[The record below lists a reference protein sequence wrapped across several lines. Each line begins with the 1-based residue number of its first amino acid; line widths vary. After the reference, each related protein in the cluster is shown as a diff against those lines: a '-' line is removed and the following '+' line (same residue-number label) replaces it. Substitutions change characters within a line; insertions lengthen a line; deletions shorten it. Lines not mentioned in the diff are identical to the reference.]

1 MSVEIERYE
10 LREDPHYR
18 FEFDRRD
25 FIKTLG
31 GGLLVLLVTPRLEGQ
46 EAGRRRGGDERLP
59 ADVNAWLHIAETGA
73 VTAFTGKVEVGQN
86 IRTSLTQAVAEEL
99 HVPLESISLVMG
111 ETSRVPFDMGTFG
124 SRTTPTMNLQ
134 LRRVAAAARQAI
146 VARAAEHW
154 HATADDIDVSEGRVS
169 RKGSAQVAS
178 IGDLLAGQPL
188 VATVTDDVV
197 LAPPSAWHVAGTPVP
212 KVDGRAFVT
221 GQHEYTSDIRRPGMS
236 HGRVIRPPKFGA
248 TIASV
253 DSSAAEALPGVT
265 VVRDGDFLGVV
276 ADTTEGA
283 ARAAELVKVTWS
295 GGGGR
300 SSATLFDDLRS
311 SGERGE
317 GDSGFHAGDVDAALK
332 SAARTVAATYE
343 VAYIA
348 HCPLE
353 PRAAVAEWKDGDV
366 TVWTGTQRPFGVQG
380 ELADAFHLA
389 REHVHVLMPDTGSA
403 YGGKHTGES
412 AIEAARL
419 ARGARR
425 AVSLV
430 WRRDEELTWAYF
442 RPAGVIDVRAGV
454 DGSGTITA
462 WEFHNYNSGP
472 SGIRSPYEIAN
483 QRIEFHPANSPLR
496 QGSYRG
502 LAATANHFAREVH
515 MDDVAA
521 ALGVDPLVFRR
532 RHLRDQRVDAVLMA
546 ATSRFGWDARKKG
559 PGRGFGLACG
569 TEKGGYVATC
579 AEVAVDGH
587 DARVARVAVAFEC
600 GAIVNPDGLKNQV
613 EGAVLQGLG
622 GALFEAIKFEDGRIV
637 NARFADYRVPRFR
650 DLPSID
656 TVLVNRPDLAPAG
669 AGETPIVGIA
679 PAIANAIF
687 DATGVRLRALPLVP
701 EGLPAAT
708 ARSSSSSGT
717 GTTPP
722 AAPAPPR

>member
-1 MSVEIERYE
+1 MTVEVERYE
-10 LREDPHYR
+10 LVEDPRYR
-18 FEFDRRD
+18 FAFDRRD

-46 EAGRRRGGDERLP
+46 ESGRARGSDDRLP
-59 ADVNAWLHIAETGA
+59 VDVNAWLHIADTGA

-111 ETSRVPFDMGTFG
+111 DTSRVPFDMGTFG

-134 LRRVAAAARQAI
+134 LRRAAAAARHALTT
-146 VARAAEHW
+146 RAAERW
-154 HATADDIDVSEGRVS
+154 QVTADGIDVVDGRVIHKASS
-169 RKGSAQVAS
+169 RSAAL
-178 IGDLLAGQPL
+178 GELLSGPPL
-188 VATVTDDVV
+188 VATVTDDVT
-197 LAPPSAWHVAGTPVP
+197 LASPSAWRVAGRPIP
-212 KVDGRAFVT
+212 KVEGRAFVT
-221 GQHEYTSDIRRPGMS
+221 GTHEYTSDIRRPGMG
-236 HGRVIRPPKFGA
+236 HGRVIRPPTYGT

-253 DSSAAEALPGVT
+253 DSSAAEARPGVT

-283 ARAAELVKVTWS
+283 ARAADLVNVTWT
-295 GGGGR
+295 GGGSQ
-300 SSATLFDDLRS
+300 SSKTLFDDLKSTAEPAGGQGR
-311 SGERGE
+311 
-317 GDSGFHAGDVDAALK
+317 FHLGDVDTALA
-332 SAARTVAATYE
+332 SASRRFDASYR

-353 PRAAVAEWKDGDV
+353 PRAAVAEWTGSDLA
-366 TVWTGTQRPFGVQG
+366 VWTGTQRPFGVKG
-380 ELADAFHLA
+380 ELAEAFHLPPE
-389 REHVHVLMPDTGSA
+389 RVRVMMPDTGSG
-403 YGGKHTGES
+403 YGGKHTGEA

-425 AVSLV
+425 PVSLV
-430 WRRDEELTWAYF
+430 WTRHEELTWAYF
-442 RPAGVIDVRAGV
+442 RPAGVIDVRAAV
-454 DGSGTITA
+454 DASGTITA

-483 QRIEFHPANSPLR
+483 QRIEFHGAKSPLR

-515 MDDVAA
+515 MDEMAA
-521 ALGVDPLVFRR
+521 ALGVDPLTFRR
-532 RHLRDQRVDAVLMA
+532 KHLRDERIAGVLDA
-546 ATSRFGWDARKKG
+546 ATTTFRWDSRKRAR
-559 PGRGFGLACG
+559 GRGYGLACG

-579 AEVAVDGH
+579 AEVLIDGR
-587 DARVARVAVAFEC
+587 DVRVTRVAAAFEC

-613 EGAVLQGLG
+613 EGAVVQGLG
-622 GALFEAIKFEDGRIV
+622 GALFEAIAFEGGRIV
-637 NARFADYRVPRFR
+637 NGRFADYRVPRFL
-650 DLPSID
+650 DVPAID
-656 TVLVNRPDLAPAG
+656 TVLVNRQDLPSAG

-701 EGLPAAT
+701 EGLPVA
-708 ARSSSSSGT
+708 SSSASADK

-722 AAPAPPR
+722 AAPRRRP